1 MPGWRSQWRLVLLN
15 CLTCGL
21 EICLATGITYV
32 PPLLLEAGVEER
44 YMTMVLGKFLIK
56 KKNEQKK
63 KTLEG
68 RLGEGHLTL
77 YISEWRSG
85 VFLLLRR
92 HPPAHRDG
100 FSARWTLLEL
110 VFQPD
115 RFLLIEAIQS
125 ISLMYTAA
133 SSSV

>member
-56 KKNEQKK
+56 KKQKK
-63 KTLEG
+63 RKKGSLE
-68 RLGEGHLTL
+68 EGHLTL
-77 YISEWRSG
+77 CISEWCSG
-85 VFLLLRR
+85 VFLLLCR

-100 FSARWTLLEL
+100 FSARWILLEL
-110 VFQPD
+110 VFQQD
-115 RFLLIEAIQS
+115 RFILIKAIQS
-125 ISLMYTAA
+125 ISLMYAAA

>member
-21 EICLATGITYV
+21 EICLATGIAYV

-44 YMTMVLGKFLIK
+44 YMTMVLGKFLVE
-56 KKNEQKK
+56 NNKK
-63 KTLEG
+63 KTKKLKG

-85 VFLLLRR
+85 VFLLLCR

-115 RFLLIEAIQS
+115 RFLLIGAIQS